1 MPKRLA
7 SSLDSTRPSRPDP
20 LAVMG
25 SLSYRDRAIIS
36 LLDDH
41 EVLTT
46 DQLARLYFT
55 RLDVAQRRL
64 LRLSRLSVLDRFRWR
79 LPIGSESWHYV
90 LGPVGSALAAARR
103 GLDPPTTAAVR
114 KRTLRIAQR
123 PQLGHLVGLNG
134 WFCDLAV
141 ESKRRGGARLAQW
154 WSERRCGEQYGS
166 IVRPD
171 AAATYV
177 EGTRRVDFFFEYDAG
192 TETIGRVV
200 AKLTRYGELAAAG
213 GPAVPVLI
221 WCVSAVRERHLQTAI
236 AEMRGAGFPKSVAVA
251 SASSEVVTMLGVG
264 LTGAC
269 WLAPGADER
278 CALIDLGG
286 TRSIDK
292 QSSIGD
298 REVDDGDETVAPWET

>member
-1 MPKRLA
+1 MA
-7 SSLDSTRPSRPDP
+7 
-20 LAVMG
+20 
-25 SLSYRDRAIIS
+25 SLSYRDRAIIA

-41 EVLTT
+41 EVFTT

-64 LRLSRLSVLDRFRWR
+64 LRLSRLLVLDRFRWR

-90 LGPVGSALAAARR
+90 LGPIGSALAAARR
-103 GLDPPTTAAVR
+103 GLDPPTTVAVR

-141 ESKRRGGARLAQW
+141 ESKRRGEARLAQW
-154 WSERRCGEQYGS
+154 WSERRCGEQYGA

-177 EGTRRVDFFFEYDAG
+177 EGQRRVDFFFEYDAG

-200 AKLTRYGELAAAG
+200 NKLTRYGELAAAG
-213 GPAVPVLI
+213 GPSVPVLI
-221 WCVSAVRERHLQTAI
+221 WCASAVRERHLQEAI
-236 AEMRGAGFPKSVAVA
+236 AATRGAGFPNSVVVA
-251 SASSEVVTMLGVG
+251 TASGEVLAMVGVG
-264 LTGAC
+264 LIGAC
-269 WLAPGADER
+269 WLVPGTEER
-278 CALIDLGG
+278 RALIDLGTAHG
-286 TRSIDK
+286 ASEP
-292 QSSIGD
+292 SSIGD
-298 REVDDGDETVAPWET
+298 SAADDTEPVAPWET